1 MYAVFVMSMIEYSNL
16 KKIKKFYINMNFQ
29 NHGGVRV
36 TAVMRYW
43 GIVFTFVYI
52 EGV

>member
-1 MYAVFVMSMIEYSNL
+1 MHAVFVMSMIEYS
-16 KKIKKFYINMNFQ
+16 KKNKKNYIFMNFQ

-43 GIVFTFVYI
+43 GIVFTFVYY
-52 EGV
+52 